1 LSLEASRVFQA
12 YLKEEYFM
20 ASNPSVSEKVVA
32 LFQPLVI
39 RGVTLRN
46 RVFMS
51 PMCQYSAEDGFAN
64 DWHLVH
70 LGSRAV
76 GGVSLITVEATG
88 VTPEGRIT
96 PGCLGLWK
104 DEHIT
109 KLSQITKFI
118 EARGTVAAIQLAHAG
133 RKASTRIPREGGTF
147 LPVAEG
153 GWQIVGP
160 SPIPFRPTDGVP
172 HELTTGEI
180 AGVIEAH
187 AKAAK
192 RAVAAGFK
200 VIEIHAAH
208 GYLLNEFMS
217 PLSNMRTDA
226 YGGSLENRIR
236 ITIETIQA
244 VRGAIP
250 ADMPL
255 MMKISSVDWADG
267 GFTVEDSVRLAAAAK
282 TAGVDLITCS
292 SGNVV
297 AHQKPEFKPGFN
309 VPFAEK
315 VRKEAGIM
323 TAAVGMIT
331 EAAQANEIVESGKAD
346 AVTLARELL
355 RDPYFALHAAKA
367 LGVKPAFPGQYTPA
381 FL

>member
-1 LSLEASRVFQA
+1 
-12 YLKEEYFM
+12 M
-20 ASNPSVSEKVVA
+20 ATSNPSVSEKVVA
-32 LFQPLVI
+32 LFEPLVI

-51 PMCQYSAEDGFAN
+51 PMCQYSSEDGFAT

-76 GGVSLITVEATG
+76 GGAALITVEATG

-118 EARGTVAAIQLAHAG
+118 EARGAVTAIQIAHAG
-133 RKASTRIPREGGTF
+133 RKASTRIPREGGAF

-180 AGVIEAH
+180 AGVVEAH

-192 RAVAAGFK
+192 RAVAAGFR
-200 VIEIHAAH
+200 VVEIHAAH
-208 GYLLNEFMS
+208 GYLLNEFLS
-217 PLSNMRTDA
+217 PLSNTRTDS
-226 YGGSLENRIR
+226 YGGSLENRMR
-236 ITIETIQA
+236 LTVETIKA
-244 VRGAIP
+244 VRGVIP

-255 MMKISSVDWADG
+255 MMKISAVDWAEG
-267 GFTVEDSVRLAAAAK
+267 GFTVEDSVQLGIAAK
-282 TAGVDLITCS
+282 AAGVDLITCS

-331 EAAQANEIVESGKAD
+331 EAGQANEIVASGKAD

>member
-1 LSLEASRVFQA
+1 
-12 YLKEEYFM
+12 M
-20 ASNPSVSEKVVA
+20 ATSNPSVSEKAVA
-32 LFQPLVI
+32 LFQPLTI
-39 RGVTLRN
+39 RGLTLRN
-46 RVFMS
+46 RIFMS
-51 PMCQYSAEDGFAN
+51 PMCQYSSDDGFAT

-70 LGSRAV
+70 LGTRAV
-76 GGVSLITVEATG
+76 GGVSLVTVEATG

-118 EARGTVAAIQLAHAG
+118 EARGAASAIQIAHAG

-147 LPVAEG
+147 IPISEG

-160 SPIPFRPTDGVP
+160 SPVPFRPTDGVP
-172 HELTTGEI
+172 HELTTAEI
-180 AGVIEAH
+180 AGVVEAH
-187 AKAAK
+187 AKAAE
-192 RAVAAGFK
+192 RAVKAGFK
-200 VIEIHAAH
+200 AVEIHAAH

-217 PLSNMRTDA
+217 PLSNTRTDS
-226 YGGSLENRIR
+226 YGGSLGNRIR
-236 ITIETIQA
+236 ITIETIKA

-255 MMKISSVDWADG
+255 MMKISAIDWADG
-267 GFTVEDSVRLAAAAK
+267 GFTIEDSVQLAIAAK
-282 TAGVDLITCS
+282 AAGVDLITCS

-297 AHQKPEFKPGFN
+297 VHQKPEFKPGFN
-309 VPFAEK
+309 VPFADK
-315 VRKEAGIM
+315 VRKESGIL

-331 EAAQANEIVESGKAD
+331 DAAQANEVVESGKAD
-346 AVTLARELL
+346 AVTLARQLL
-355 RDPYFALHAAKA
+355 RDPYFALNAAKA
-367 LGVKPAFPGQYTPA
+367 LGLKPAFPGQYTPA

>member
-1 LSLEASRVFQA
+1 
-12 YLKEEYFM
+12 M
-20 ASNPSVSEKVVA
+20 ATSTPSVSEKVVA
-32 LFQPLVI
+32 LFQPLTI
-39 RGVTLRN
+39 RGLTLRN
-46 RVFMS
+46 RIFMS
-51 PMCQYSAEDGFAN
+51 PMCQYSSDDGFAT

-104 DEHIT
+104 DEHIP

-118 EARGTVAAIQLAHAG
+118 EARGAAAAIQIAHAG

-147 LPVAEG
+147 IPLAEG
-153 GWQIVGP
+153 GWQTVAP

-172 HELTTGEI
+172 HELTAGEI
-180 AGVIEAH
+180 AGVVEAH
-187 AKAAK
+187 AKAAQ
-192 RAVAAGFK
+192 RAVKAGFK
-200 VIEIHAAH
+200 AIEIHAAH

-217 PLSNMRTDA
+217 PLSNARTDS

-236 ITIETIQA
+236 ATIETITA

-255 MMKISSVDWADG
+255 MMKISAVDWADG
-267 GFTVEDSVRLAAAAK
+267 GFTIEDSVKLGIAAK
-282 TAGVDLITCS
+282 AAGVDLITCS

-297 AHQKPEFKPGFN
+297 VHQKPEFKPGFN
-309 VPFAEK
+309 VPFADK
-315 VRKEAGIM
+315 VRKEAGIL

-331 EAAQANEIVESGKAD
+331 EAAQANEVVESGKAD
-346 AVTLARELL
+346 AVTLARQLL
-355 RDPYFALHAAKA
+355 REPYFALSAAKA